1 MPAPVFSGALGRAD
15 LLNCHHNLHGVQ
27 AVKTEVVG
35 EVRGGRELHGLLA
48 TSVSAEAIAVIV
60 LSKGRRPGT
69 CMLVHH
75 SKLAVPHVIPCAPCR
90 SS

>member
-1 MPAPVFSGALGRAD
+1 MPAPAFPDALGRAN

-35 EVRGGRELHGLLA
+35 EVRGGRELRGLLA
-48 TSVSAEAIAVIV
+48 TSFAAEAIAIIV
-60 LSKGRRPGT
+60 LSKGRRPVI
-69 CMLVHH
+69 CMLVYH
-75 SKLAVPHVIPCAPCR
+75 SKPSVPHVIQCAPCR

>member
-35 EVRGGRELHGLLA
+35 EVRGGRELRGLLA
-48 TSVSAEAIAVIV
+48 TSFTAGDCDYRTFEGSE
-60 LSKGRRPGT
+60 T
-69 CMLVHH
+69 
-75 SKLAVPHVIPCAPCR
+75 
-90 SS
+90 

>member
-1 MPAPVFSGALGRAD
+1 MPAPAFPGALGRAN

-48 TSVSAEAIAVIV
+48 TSFAAEAIAIIV
-60 LSKGRRPGT
+60 LSKGRRPGIL
-69 CMLVHH
+69 C
-75 SKLAVPHVIPCAPCR
+75 
-90 SS
+90 